1 MLLIW
6 WHHAASHMRGMKR
19 LAALMMVPALLA
31 GCAQGPTLDQR
42 LSTFVGLGEAEL
54 VSALGVP
61 VRVHE
66 AEGRR
71 FLQFEQR
78 RNVAVA
84 PAPGFYGPAYGP
96 WGPRYGYWPA
106 PPGIAELRCELTF
119 TLREG
124 RVETFTYRGQGC
136 G

>member
-1 MLLIW
+1 
-6 WHHAASHMRGMKR
+6 MRTLPAVF
-19 LAALMMVPALLA
+19 LAPALLF

-42 LSTFVGLGEAEL
+42 LSTFVGRGEADL
-54 VSALGVP
+54 VAALGVP

-78 RNVAVA
+78 RAVAVA
-84 PAPGFYGPAYGP
+84 QPPALYGPGFGPWGGP
-96 WGPRYGYWPA
+96 WGPRYGYWSGPPA
-106 PPGIAELRCELTF
+106 IAEVGCELTF
-119 TLREG
+119 TLRDA
-124 RVETFTYRGQGC
+124 RVETFSYRGQGC

>member
-1 MLLIW
+1 MG
-6 WHHAASHMRGMKR
+6 HMRM
-19 LAALMMVPALLA
+19 LPALLLLA
-31 GCAQGPTLDQR
+31 ACAQGPTLDQR
-42 LSTFVGLGEAEL
+42 LSTFVGRGEADL
-54 VSALGVP
+54 VAALGVP

-78 RNVAVA
+78 RAVAVA
-84 PAPGFYGPAYGP
+84 PPPTFYGPAFGP

-106 PPGIAELRCELTF
+106 PPAIAQVRCELTF
-119 TLREG
+119 TLRDA
-124 RVETFTYRGQGC
+124 RVETFSYRGQGC